1 LKKCIYCN
9 SPEDLTKSHIIP
21 DVLSNG
27 SMKNNN
33 VCEDHN
39 SKFSDSFESYVIE
52 KLSFI
57 ANNLDIK
64 SSKGNNYPAF
74 TVTYSWKGKE
84 YIDDKH
90 TSLNCILDKIIESTD
105 KTSKIG
111 PNYLVD
117 KIKGQHNIESIVPND
132 KNLNPSI
139 NFDKDV
145 FYSKE
150 MKQLISKIAYE
161 WFCSFNKI
169 HNKPQFGK
177 EIRDFILG
185 KTKNNTVKVVTDQ
198 SVIEAFKNI
207 GNENSHQL
215 ISYVDKNNDY
225 CVMIDFWGIIIYQ
238 VMICSV
244 SEFLDSVKLFYREQ
258 KINSEHVPYSRNE
271 VEELYSD
278 MNITITDLYKNDDLI
293 YESRIS
299 EGLNLNLKALKPS
312 EITRNFHFIV
322 SVSTLL
328 NSVIEYNTN
337 SEENISLSTEIVE
350 DNIQKALST
359 NVIHLRK
366 IKRVARS
373 LIIENNKINTKN
385 IGLAQMPLICFLYG
399 LGKYKLSDFN
409 QLSLTEVIK
418 KFCDEHVRY
427 DSTTASYSLEVF
439 FNEMSKEMDND
450 EDCVAHIQKGI
461 EIFK

>member
-1 LKKCIYCN
+1 MKRCIYCN
-9 SPEDLTKSHIIP
+9 SEKDLTKSHIIP

-33 VCEDHN
+33 VCEEHN
-39 SKFSDSFESYVIE
+39 SKFSDSFETYVIE

-64 SSKGNNYPAF
+64 SSKANNYPAF
-74 TVTYSWKGKE
+74 TITYSWKDKK

-90 TSLNCILDKIIESTD
+90 TSLNHSLDKIIESTD

-111 PNYLVD
+111 PNYKVD
-117 KIKGQHNIESIVPND
+117 KIKGQHNIESVVPND
-132 KNLNPSI
+132 KNLKPSI
-139 NFDKDV
+139 ELDYSV
-145 FYSKE
+145 FNSKE

-169 HNKPQFGK
+169 NNKPQFGK

-185 KTKNNTVKVVTDQ
+185 KTIKNTVKVITDQ
-198 SVIEAFKNI
+198 RVVEAFKNI
-207 GNENSHQL
+207 GNENSHKL

-244 SEFLDSVKLFYREQ
+244 SEFPDSIKLFYREQ
-258 KINSEHVPYSRNE
+258 QINSEHVPYSKNE
-271 VEELYSD
+271 VDELYSD
-278 MNITITDLYKNDDLI
+278 MNIAITDLLNNDELI
-293 YESRIS
+293 YESRIR
-299 EGLNLNLKALKPS
+299 EGITLDLKAFKPS
-312 EITRNFHFIV
+312 EITRKFQFMA
-322 SVSTLL
+322 SLSTLV
-328 NSVIEYNTN
+328 NSVMEYNTN
-337 SEENISLSTEIVE
+337 MEENISLSNELAT
-350 DNIQKALST
+350 DNIHKVLST

-366 IKRVARS
+366 IKRVAQS
-373 LIIENNKINTKN
+373 LIIENKKLNTKN
-385 IGLAQMPLICFLYG
+385 IGLAQMPLICILYG
-399 LGKYKLSDFN
+399 LGKYELSDFN

-427 DSTTASYSLEVF
+427 DSTFASNSLEVF

-450 EDCVAHIQKGI
+450 DDCVTHIQKGI